1 MPRVPASPKA
11 GDILLRAGGLSAE
24 QHASALARAQRYGGR
39 IEDAIVELGLMSE
52 ADMLKALA
60 AHHKTRF
67 VTAEKLAKAE
77 VTRAAL
83 ASIPRRTAETLLVFP
98 VLFDPATRSLSVVT
112 ADPDDAAMLR
122 EVQLGSG
129 ARELKAFLARPAAV
143 RAAIAKG
150 YAGDARAF
158 TALEHALQAQFHA
171 EREAFDSQLPPDDG
185 APMILLDER
194 AVPSL
199 DRAAADR
206 ERPPTVRDVRAP
218 APPAPPAPIAPPA
231 PMAPPAPIAA
241 PARPAKGDTVLEL
254 LNVMVG
260 LLEHDRQ
267 ELRGH
272 SAHVARLVRRM
283 GERLKLTAEQVHAA
297 VIAAYLHDLGKHGR
311 HHGKQASYHL
321 TTLNCSEWEAHRHA
335 GEKGVRTPR
344 GLLEAVT
351 LPAAA
356 LDAVDHMY
364 ERFDG
369 GGFPDKLAAKEIPIG
384 ARILAVCDT
393 YADLT
398 ENPRNPYRRML
409 SAANACAVLAQHR
422 ETIFDP
428 KLTDMMSAIMV
439 GEGVRAK
446 IASRYSALI
455 VDADPG
461 DTTVLE
467 LRLAEQG
474 FEVRTAASAAEALKV
489 LAGGE
494 IDLVIGDVELPGKD
508 GLALLAEVRRAPWG
522 KDLPWVVHTRRQA
535 KVEAEK
541 AFALGVLDFVAKGG
555 STDVLVAKLKALLDQ
570 RASIRGSR
578 GLSGSLAE
586 MALPELVQVL
596 SQSRKTGN
604 LKIRRAGEAGEI
616 HFQEGDVVNATWG
629 ALRGEEAFYAI
640 LALKEGDFG
649 MDPGYKPAVRVIHA
663 NAESL
668 LLEAM
673 RRLDEARV
681 T

>member
-1 MPRVPASPKA
+1 MPRVPANPRA

-39 IEDAIVELGLMSE
+39 IEDAIVELGLMGE
-52 ADMLKALA
+52 AEMLKALA

-67 VTAEKLAKAE
+67 VTTEKLSKAD

-98 VLFDPATRSLSVVT
+98 VLFDPATRALSVVT

-143 RAAIAKG
+143 RAAIARSYG
-150 YAGDARAF
+150 GDARAF

-194 AVPSL
+194 AVPSR
-199 DRAAADR
+199 DRATPER
-206 ERPPTVRDVRAP
+206 ERERSPVVREVPVPAPLAPP
-218 APPAPPAPIAPPA
+218 PPAPVASTAHAPPRDA
-231 PMAPPAPIAA
+231 
-241 PARPAKGDTVLEL
+241 VLEL

-272 SAHVARLVRRM
+272 SAHVARLVRRVA
-283 GERLKLTAEQVHAA
+283 ERLKLPPAQIDAA
-297 VIAAYLHDLGKHGR
+297 VIAAQVHDLGKHGR

-335 GEKGVRTPR
+335 GEKALRTPA
-344 GLLEAVT
+344 GLLEAVS

-356 LDAVDHMY
+356 LDAVLHMY
-364 ERFDG
+364 ERWDG
-369 GGFPDKLAAKEIPIG
+369 VGFPDKLSGKQIPIG
-384 ARILAVCDT
+384 ARILAACDT
-393 YADLT
+393 FADLT

-428 KLTDMMSAIMV
+428 QLTDLVTAIML

-446 IASRYSALI
+446 IASRYAALI

-474 FEVRTAASAAEALKV
+474 FEVRTAASAPEALKI

-494 IDLVIGDVELPGKD
+494 IDLVIGDVDLPGKD
-508 GLALLAEVRRAPWG
+508 GLALLAEVRRAAWG
-522 KDLPWVVHTRRQA
+522 KDLPWVVHTRRQS

-570 RASIRGSR
+570 RGSVRGSR

-616 HFQEGDVVNATWG
+616 HFQDGDVVNATWG
-629 ALRGEEAFYAI
+629 ALRGEDAFYAI

-673 RRLDEARV
+673 RRLDESSS
-681 T
+681 

>member
-39 IEDAIVELGLMSE
+39 IEDAIVELGLMGES
-52 ADMLKALA
+52 DMLKTLA

-67 VTAEKLAKAE
+67 VTTEKLARAE

-98 VLFDPATRSLSVVT
+98 VLFDPATRALSVVT

-143 RAAIAKG
+143 RAAIARSYG
-150 YAGDARAF
+150 GDARAF

-185 APMILLDER
+185 EPMILMDER
-194 AVPSL
+194 AVPTR
-199 DRAAADR
+199 DRASAER
-206 ERPPTVRDVRAP
+206 ERSPAVREVVAPAP
-218 APPAPPAPIAPPA
+218 APPPPAPVASPVG
-231 PMAPPAPIAA
+231 A
-241 PARPAKGDTVLEL
+241 PAGDAVLEL
-254 LNVMVG
+254 LSVMVG

-272 SAHVARLVRRM
+272 SAHVARLVRRVA
-283 GERLKLTAEQVHAA
+283 ERLKLPQAQVHAA
-297 VIAAYLHDLGKHGR
+297 VIAAHVHDLGKHGR

-335 GEKGVRTPR
+335 GEKAVRTPA
-344 GLLEAVT
+344 GLLEAVP

-356 LDAVDHMY
+356 LDAVLHMY

-369 GGFPDKLAAKEIPIG
+369 GGFPDKLAGKQIPIG

-428 KLTDMMSAIMV
+428 QLTDLVTAIML

-446 IASRYSALI
+446 IASRYAALI

-467 LRLAEQG
+467 LRLAEQA
-474 FEVRTAASAAEALKV
+474 FEVRTAASAAEALKI

-494 IDLVIGDVELPGKD
+494 IDLVIGDVDLPGKD
-508 GLALLAEVRRAPWG
+508 GLALLAEVRRAAWG
-522 KDLPWVVHTRRQA
+522 KDLPWVVHTRRQS

-570 RASIRGSR
+570 RGSVRGSR

-629 ALRGEEAFYAI
+629 ALRGEDAFYAI

-673 RRLDEARV
+673 RRLDEAQV